1 MWIQNFVDYLRYEK
15 NYSQRTIEAYRADL
29 EAFRQFFKVLDNQL
43 TWDTLDKDVVR
54 QWVVSLMDKG
64 NAPSSVSR
72 RLSSVKSFYK
82 FLLQRSYVDKD
93 PSYTVAAPKKAKPL
107 PTFLRES
114 EMDLLLDKL
123 EYPDGYKGKRDHL
136 ILLMFYTTGIR
147 VSELVGLNV
156 EDVDFSLGQ
165 LKVLGKWNKHRVVPF
180 GEELAQALQHYML
193 VRNENFPVCTGSEQP
208 LFLDERHNARVKVSK
223 VQAIV
228 KKYLSMVTTQ
238 KKKSP
243 HVLRHTFATSMLN
256 HHADL
261 QSVKELLGHKRL
273 TTTEVYTHTT
283 FEELKEMYNLAHP
296 RAK

>member
-1 MWIQNFVDYLRYEK
+1 MWIQSFVDYLRYER
-15 NYSQRTIEAYRADL
+15 NYSQRTIEAYQADL
-29 EAFRQFFKVLDNQL
+29 EAFRQFYKALDEEI

-82 FLLQRSYVDKD
+82 FLLRRNYVKKD
-93 PSYTVAAPKKAKPL
+93 PSYTITAPKKTKPL

-114 EMDLLLDKL
+114 EMNLLLDEVKF
-123 EYPDGYKGKRDHL
+123 PVGYKGERDYL
-136 ILLMFYTTGIR
+136 ILLMFYSTGIR
-147 VSELVGLNV
+147 VSELVGLKL
-156 EDVDFSLGQ
+156 EDVDLSLGQ
-165 LKVLGKWNKHRVVPF
+165 LKVLGKRNKQRVVPF
-180 GEELAQALQHYML
+180 GEELTLALQKFL
-193 VRNENFPVCTGSEQP
+193 EERKAFFPELTDSKHP
-208 LFLDERHNARVKVSK
+208 LFVDDRTRGNMKISQ
-223 VQAIV
+223 VQTVV

-261 QSVKELLGHKRL
+261 QSVKELLGHKSL
-273 TTTEVYTHTT
+273 STTEVYTHTT